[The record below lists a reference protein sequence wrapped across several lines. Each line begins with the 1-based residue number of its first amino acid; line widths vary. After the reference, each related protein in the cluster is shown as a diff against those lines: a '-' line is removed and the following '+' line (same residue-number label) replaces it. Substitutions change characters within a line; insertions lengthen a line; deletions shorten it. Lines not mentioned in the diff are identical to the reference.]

1 MTSGTRGETGRAAL
15 FFEPGKPMTLTE
27 FPVLEPGP
35 GSVLIRVTRANVCGS
50 DLHFWRGDG
59 RLERWN
65 RQDGAIIGHEM
76 TGVVHAL
83 GDGVATDWAGA
94 PLAVGDRVVY
104 QYFAPCGRCRA
115 CLRGM
120 TPACPAAL
128 GRMFTDPHQPPHFNG
143 AYADYYLVTA
153 QMALFKVPDN
163 VTDTMVAGANCAL
176 AQVIYG
182 LERVTVGF
190 GETVVIQGAGGLGAY
205 ATAVAKERGAH
216 QVIVVDG
223 LDDRLELARAMGA
236 DATIDLR
243 EHSTAEAR
251 VAQVRNLTNG
261 WGADVVCELV
271 GFSLVIPEGLRM
283 LAVGGR
289 YLEIGTFYP
298 GSSIDLD
305 PGRLVAANHRI
316 EAVMLYD
323 AASLAGAVD
332 FLARNAG
339 RLPLDQVLVDYPLDQ
354 INEAFIDQLSS
365 RSTRASIVMR

>member
-1 MTSGTRGETGRAAL
+1 MATGRAAL

-27 FPVLEPGP
+27 FPVVDPAP
-35 GSVLIRVTRANVCGS
+35 GSVLVRVTRANVCGS

-59 RLERWN
+59 RLGRWN

-83 GDGVATDWAGA
+83 GDGVVTDFAGA

-143 AYADYYLVTA
+143 AFADYYHVSPR
-153 QMALFKVPDN
+153 MALFKVPDT

-182 LERVTVGF
+182 LERIGVGF
-190 GETVVIQGAGGLGAY
+190 GDTVVIQGAGGLGAY

-216 QVIVVDG
+216 QVIVIDG
-223 LDDRLELARAMGA
+223 LDDRLALARAMGA
-236 DATIDLR
+236 DATVDLR
-243 EHSTAEAR
+243 EHARPEDR
-251 VAQVRNLTNG
+251 VAAVRTLTNG

-271 GFSLVIPEGLRM
+271 GFSEVIPEGLRM

-298 GSSIDLD
+298 GHSIDLD

-323 AASLAGAVD
+323 AASLGAAVD

-339 RLPLDQVLVDYPLDQ
+339 RLPLDQVLADYPLDQ
-354 INEAFIDQLSS
+354 INEAFLDQLSN
-365 RSTRASIVMR
+365 RSTRASIVMT